1 MTSFRNATLLL
12 AGLVF
17 VLSGCAKPAPEFSTF
32 TKPEVDFSRFK
43 SYQWQEARP
52 ETAIMQAQKDIMH
65 RMIVQT
71 TEEELHGDGLKK
83 SEKGDL
89 IVSYRVTVSP
99 QKSFWQSL
107 FAAESVTPGTYN
119 QRSAEAQASAVDER
133 KFKQGVLVIE
143 MSDRNSTVVWSG
155 RVSVILSDAQPG
167 KAVEA
172 VRKIMAGYPSA
183 L

>member
-1 MTSFRNATLLL
+1 MFIRKGMSLLIVATLML
-12 AGLVF
+12 F
-17 VLSGCAKPAPEFSTF
+17 GCAKSAPEFSTF
-32 TKPEVDFSRFK
+32 TKPEVDFSQFN

-52 ETAIMQAQKDIMH
+52 ETAIMQAQRDIMH
-65 RMIVQT
+65 RLIVQT

-89 IVSYRVTVSP
+89 TVSYRVTVSP

-119 QRSAEAQASAVDER
+119 QRSAEAQAGAVNER

-143 MSDRNSTVVWSG
+143 LSDRNKTVVWSG
-155 RVSVILSDAQPG
+155 RGSIIASDAQPG
-167 KAVEA
+167 KVVAV
-172 VRKIMAGYPSA
+172 VRKIMEGYPSG